1 MAATSFKTLLQSDV
15 QSARTFLHE
24 AVPVTGT
31 ILSGT
36 YGVFPADTNVKN
48 YTHGMFQSLY
58 DYPYLSSSANHILD
72 LTIGMSPQSALSSSV
87 NMVQRNAKNDV
98 YNEMAQILAGY
109 SPTGSINRLDVSG
122 NFAGSTESSKIDDMY
137 LISFARLLTKDEIQ
151 KQVNGFQM
159 QVGTGTAYATPYSTT
174 LKIYDKDGTN
184 CKVNSP
190 SGQYNILYASAS
202 SISDRPCGLLFYQ
215 AGIAAITA
223 SVFTSDFLSAGN
235 CVMDSAGLIAPEMF
249 VSGAISGSA
258 DALRR
263 RVQNISFNNTTELNS
278 TIYFCRANANE
289 FNYSSNPTYLTGSK
303 IRVTD
308 GLPQNEQISQTV
320 SYVTTVGLYSSA
332 NELLAVGKLSEPLK
346 KNPEDE
352 FTLRV
357 RLDY

>member
-1 MAATSFKTLLQSDV
+1 MAASSFKTLLQSDV
-15 QSARTFLHE
+15 QAARTFLHE
-24 AVPVTGT
+24 AVPITGT
-31 ILSGT
+31 IFSGT
-36 YGVFPADTNVKN
+36 YGTFPDDTNVKN

-72 LTIGMSPQSALSSSV
+72 LTIGMSTNSDLSSSV

-109 SPTGSINRLDVSG
+109 NTSGSINRLDVSG
-122 NFAGSTESSKIDDMY
+122 NIAGATESSKMDDVF
-137 LISFARLLTKDEIQ
+137 IVSFARLLTKDEIQ
-151 KQVNGFQM
+151 KQADGFQM
-159 QVGTGTAYATPYSTT
+159 QIGVGTSYALPFANTF
-174 LKIYDKDGTN
+174 KVYDKDGTN
-184 CKVNSP
+184 SKANSP
-190 SGQYNILYASAS
+190 SGQYNILYASS
-202 SISDRPCGLLFYQ
+202 SAVSDRPCGLLFYQ

-223 SVFTSDFLSAGN
+223 SLFTNDFVSAGN
-235 CVMDSAGLIAPEMF
+235 CEMNSAGDTAPELF

-263 RVQNISFNNTTELNS
+263 RVQNVSFNNTTELNS

-289 FNYSSNPTYLTGSK
+289 FNYSSNPTYLSGSK
-303 IRVTD
+303 IRVVD
-308 GLPQNEQISQTV
+308 GLPENEQINQTV
-320 SYVTTVGLYSSA
+320 SYVTTVGLYSAA